1 MTNVCGGVYGDR
13 TVMQSWFG
21 DRTGMQSGF
30 GDRTVIQSGFGDR
43 TVMKNMC
50 MAILYD
56 TTIGLIC

>member
-13 TVMQSWFG
+13 TVM
-21 DRTGMQSGF
+21 
-30 GDRTVIQSGFGDR
+30 QSGFGDR

-56 TTIGLIC
+56 TTIGLNLLTIINVAC